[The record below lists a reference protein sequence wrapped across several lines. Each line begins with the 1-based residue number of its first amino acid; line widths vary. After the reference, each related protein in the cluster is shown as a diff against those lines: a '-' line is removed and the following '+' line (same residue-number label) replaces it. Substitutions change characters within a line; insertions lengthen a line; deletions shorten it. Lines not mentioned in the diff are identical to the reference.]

1 MGHVYR
7 CYAEKRTGFDVE
19 AGKVLKELKEQLGID
34 ALEGLRIICRYD
46 VDQVEKAVYEMA
58 KTTVFSE
65 PMVDD
70 FYEEKLPNIQGA
82 HSLLIVEALPGQ
94 FDQRAGFLWHSASSC
109 WLAVTGRWFMRLR
122 CMCL

>member
-46 VDQVEKAVYEMA
+46 VDQVEKRSMKWRKPPY
-58 KTTVFSE
+58 SR
-65 PMVDD
+65 
-70 FYEEKLPNIQGA
+70 
-82 HSLLIVEALPGQ
+82 S
-94 FDQRAGFLWHSASSC
+94 
-109 WLAVTGRWFMRLR
+109 RW
-122 CMCL
+122 